1 MSPEIPVAPSSQ
13 DQEGPTRKVLDQS
26 NLMGDGFD
34 EDILA
39 EIERRLDRED
49 FSSAAKPGDRV
60 ELDKADLPNLE
71 ALRPAA
77 PPPQLE
83 VDLSGESLP
92 GPSLA
97 VDGHDEELPLEE
109 PGEKK
114 SWLPI
119 AIGAGVV
126 VLLGVGIGLWLWL
139 RTPAT
144 ANILPDKIKPKTDG
158 SMVVEKMPSPEALTV
173 ALEPFLVPLMK
184 GAKEGQGRLLRLAVS
199 LELGDS
205 SASAKLMEKRLAL
218 RDTIYRLLRDR
229 TAEDV
234 ENARAKQLLQAQIK
248 TEINLLM
255 GHNLVYQVFF
265 TEFVITG

>member
-26 NLMGDGFD
+26 QIMGDGFD

-71 ALRPAA
+71 ALRPAP

-83 VDLSGESLP
+83 VDLSGEAAP
-92 GPSLA
+92 APR
-97 VDGHDEELPLEE
+97 VVVEEPEDLPLEA
-109 PGEKK
+109 PAKK
-114 SWLPI
+114 PAWVMIAAGAGALALI
-119 AIGAGVV
+119 AIG
-126 VLLGVGIGLWLWL
+126 LGLWLWL
-139 RTPAT
+139 RAPAP
-144 ANILPDKIKPKTDG
+144 AAPILPDKAKPRSDG
-158 SMVVEKMPSPEALTV
+158 GVVVEKIPSQQALTV
-173 ALEPFLVPLMK
+173 VLEPFLVPLMK
-184 GAKEGQGRLLRLAVS
+184 GGKEGRLLRLAVS

-205 SASAKLMEKRLAL
+205 MAPAQLAEKRLAL
-218 RDTIYRLLRDR
+218 RDAIYRLLRDR

-234 ENARAKQLLQAQIK
+234 EGARAKQALQAQIK
-248 TEINLLM
+248 SEINLLL
-255 GHNLVYQVFF
+255 GQNLVHQVFF

>member
-1 MSPEIPVAPSSQ
+1 MSPEIPVAPSNQ

-49 FSSAAKPGDRV
+49 FSSTAKPGDRV

-71 ALRPAA
+71 SLRTAA
-77 PPPQLE
+77 PAPQLE
-83 VDLSGESLP
+83 VDLSGEPLP
-92 GPSLA
+92 A
-97 VDGHDEELPLEE
+97 VRAPAGEPEDLPLEE
-109 PGEKK
+109 PGKK
-114 SWLPI
+114 PAWLPI

-126 VLLGVGIGLWLWL
+126 LLLAVGLGLWLWL
-139 RTPAT
+139 RTPSPAS
-144 ANILPDKIKPKTDG
+144 ILPDKAKPKSG
-158 SMVVEKMPSPEALTV
+158 GGMVVEKMPSPEALTV
-173 ALEPFLVPLMK
+173 ALDPFLVPLMK

-205 SASAKLMEKRLAL
+205 SASAQLMEKRLAL

-234 ENARAKQLLQAQIK
+234 EGARAKHLLQSQIK
-248 TEINLLM
+248 TEINLLL
-255 GHNLVYQVFF
+255 GRTLVYQVFF